1 MSARR
6 QRIKAAANLS
16 QIKRKARKEDADIAA
31 DAPAEPL
38 PVPMVDPLA
47 IPVAEPLSVPKQEHA
62 DEDVNEI
69 AFKMPAVSSL
79 GLMDDVFHSDIEDNV
94 IQMDLQKT
102 ANGFP
107 MSPSKAQARQRVRPT
122 PVFGQRRN
130 SFVGSPLAADYDGD
144 YQSPG
149 TPTRRERY
157 LSGSSMNA
165 GGGGTPQQQ
174 MQASPKYL
182 GSVMSPGMGRI
193 RTESSCSVFSDSGG
207 VGKQRKGDGE
217 KSSQSLAQQ
226 RVNAKRD
233 FETRFNNGVPDKSTF
248 KMFDMIFY
256 NPDSNPMEQKP
267 LVTTI
272 KAESA
277 NGSIHSDEMK
287 PPKAEL
293 METKAD
299 VGAGAAPHSAMPVPQ
314 LKLDANGEMIIDEKT
329 LEIETTAEV
338 EARKVL
344 ANSSLILMDETTGDN
359 GFYKRHKRTPA
370 WSSDDTVRFYRSLQI
385 IGTDFS
391 LMCQMFPKR
400 TRRELKLKYKREE
413 RMNGQLINKALL
425 YPKAFN
431 IQELKEQL
439 EKEDQE
445 RLEAERQWQEIVATQ
460 PTNVKKR
467 SKTQQSKGART
478 LSDGDLVY
486 ENEQVLNKKLG
497 KHALAKRRA
506 AMENGNTMPAAKRK
520 RRPLKQKQEALQ
532 LDEELEQEF
541 PSSYT
546 DIKREGAIKTEQLI
560 KDRGEQLQQ
569 ELNSLL
575 DDEETDDKNEKALH
589 KNVID
594 MEYVN
599 EANLPS
605 DATDI
610 DTLSQADTIF
620 TIDFI
625 GEPSPLS
632 TSNSTSVSEHD
643 IEQILTELAE
653 GSMVLVSSIDP
664 NYEDRI
670 VNEIYMYDK
679 QTGDLCEQPLDIPEH
694 IVQSILNV
702 MS

>member
-16 QIKRKARKEDADIAA
+16 QIKRKTRKEDADSA
-31 DAPAEPL
+31 DRPPAEPIKPLPIPL
-38 PVPMVDPLA
+38 PV
-47 IPVAEPLSVPKQEHA
+47 SVPKQERA
-62 DEDVNEI
+62 DEDVNES
-69 AFKMPAVSSL
+69 AFKMPAVSSV
-79 GLMDDVFHSDIEDNV
+79 GQIDDVFHSDIEDNV

-130 SFVGSPLAADYDGD
+130 SFVGSPLAPDYDGD

-157 LSGSSMNA
+157 LSGSSMSA
-165 GGGGTPQQQ
+165 VGSGAQQQQ

-182 GSVMSPGMGRI
+182 GGVMSPGMGRI
-193 RTESSCSVFSDSGG
+193 RTESSCSVFSDTGT
-207 VGKQRKGDGE
+207 GKQRKGDGE
-217 KSSQSLAQQ
+217 KSQAQQ

-233 FETRFNNGVPDKSTF
+233 FETRFNKGVPDKSTF

-272 KAESA
+272 KAEA
-277 NGSIHSDEMK
+277 NGSIHSDEAK
-287 PPKAEL
+287 PTKAEL
-293 METKAD
+293 LEAKTEDAS
-299 VGAGAAPHSAMPVPQ
+299 AAPSAMPVPQ

-370 WSSDDTVRFYRSLQI
+370 WSSEDTVRFYRSLQI

-413 RMNGQLINKALL
+413 RMNGPLINKALL

-439 EKEDQE
+439 EQEDQQRE
-445 RLEAERQWQEIVATQ
+445 EADRQWLEIASIQAT
-460 PTNVKKR
+460 NSKKR
-467 SKTQQSKGART
+467 SKMQQSKGART

-486 ENEQVLNKKLG
+486 ENEHVVNKRLA
-497 KHALAKRRA
+497 KHALAKRKSA
-506 AMENGNTMPAAKRK
+506 IDNGKPMPVAKRK
-520 RRPLKQKQEALQ
+520 RRPLKQNQQALQ
-532 LDEELEQEF
+532 LDEELEQDLQT
-541 PSSYT
+541 SYAN
-546 DIKREGAIKTEQLI
+546 IKREGGAIKTEQLI

-575 DDEETDDKNEKALH
+575 DDEQSDDNNEKKALRN
-589 KNVID
+589 NVFE
-594 MEYVN
+594 MEYAS
-599 EANLPS
+599 EADLV
-605 DATDI
+605 TDI

-632 TSNSTSVSEHD
+632 ASNSASVSEHD

-653 GSMVLVSSIDP
+653 GSMALVSSIDP
-664 NYEDRI
+664 ECEDRV

-679 QTGDLCEQPLDIPEH
+679 QTGDLCEQPLNIPEH